1 VLVLLDQVLSKKI
14 FSSFLKVATDSV
26 ALVELDHSTN
36 RETVMV
42 KVRERERDFVPLW
55 DGTTRRHSL

>member
-14 FSSFLKVATDSV
+14 FRSFLKVATDSV

-42 KVRERERDFVPLW
+42 KVRERDFVPL
-55 DGTTRRHSL
+55 